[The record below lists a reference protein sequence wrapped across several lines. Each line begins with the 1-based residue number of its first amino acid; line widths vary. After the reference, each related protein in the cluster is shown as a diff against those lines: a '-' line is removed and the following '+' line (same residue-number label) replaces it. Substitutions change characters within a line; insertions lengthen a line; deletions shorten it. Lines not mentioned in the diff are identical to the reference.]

1 MHRTIDVIVHADGT
15 IEPLE
20 PVAGKKSRRAILTIL
35 GEAPIGTLAPAD
47 DDAAMDALLL
57 AAGLQEVPED
67 SSDGSEPLSEEALD
81 ALWARI
87 PAGTP
92 LSKIVT
98 KDREERF

>member
-20 PVAGKKSRRAILTIL
+20 SVSGGKPRHALLTIL
-35 GEAPIGTLAPAD
+35 GEAPGTVPGRTSD
-47 DDAAMDALLL
+47 DEMINALLV
-57 AAGLQEVPED
+57 AAGLQELPEEI
-67 SSDGSEPLSEEALD
+67 SDDLVPLSEEALD

-92 LSKIVT
+92 LSQIVLE
-98 KDREERF
+98 DREERF